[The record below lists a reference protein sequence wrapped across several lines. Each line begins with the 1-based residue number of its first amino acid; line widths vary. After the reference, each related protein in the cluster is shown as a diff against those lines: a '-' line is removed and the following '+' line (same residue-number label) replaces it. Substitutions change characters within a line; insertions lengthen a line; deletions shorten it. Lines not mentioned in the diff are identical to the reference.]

1 MQLQVSNMR
10 KNFIIFGT
18 GKHAL
23 LVLNEIISEYN
34 ADQIFFFNDK
44 EKKIILKLEIKNIL
58 YLKLFLKLN
67 NNIKKTHIFSLLL
80 DQIL

>member
-34 ADQIFFFNDK
+34 VDQIFFNDK
-44 EKKIILKLEIKNIL
+44 EK
-58 YLKLFLKLN
+58 
-67 NNIKKTHIFSLLL
+67 NNIKIEKKISY
-80 DQIL
+80 I